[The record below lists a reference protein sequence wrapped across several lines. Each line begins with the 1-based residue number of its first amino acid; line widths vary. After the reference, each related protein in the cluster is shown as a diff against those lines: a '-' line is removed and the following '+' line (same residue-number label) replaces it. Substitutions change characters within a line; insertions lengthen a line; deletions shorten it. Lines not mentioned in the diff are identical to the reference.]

1 MPASES
7 GYDVFMTYED
17 RVKNKCKGLLK
28 LITGI
33 QKFYKSANDDN
44 KRFIETTIGAA
55 IWYLPKDNT
64 VLFTGKISKEAIKKK
79 EKSEDHLYPRKI
91 AAKELLNIDWD
102 KKDKPVD
109 VIASLFIKKYGKF
122 NYVSKSENKK
132 LIKFQKSEIFKSSEK
147 AYNDAGVELV
157 DYN

>member
-1 MPASES
+1 
-7 GYDVFMTYED
+7 MTYED

-109 VIASLFIKKYGKF
+109 DIASLFIKKYGKF